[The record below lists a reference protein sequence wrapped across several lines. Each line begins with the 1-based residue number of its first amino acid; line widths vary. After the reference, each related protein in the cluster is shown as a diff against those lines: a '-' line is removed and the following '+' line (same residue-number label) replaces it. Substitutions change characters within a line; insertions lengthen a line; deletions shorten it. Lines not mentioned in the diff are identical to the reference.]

1 MKEIDKEKMNTNLWT
16 IVEFM
21 KNNNKSTGAAV
32 SKFTLNNCEGGV
44 DIEISV
50 RQHGAIACDEF
61 SFEQL
66 KAIKELAQEK
76 QQDKSSKLLQ
86 DIIEVCD
93 DLIENYED
101 KDKNNIRS
109 K

>member
-1 MKEIDKEKMNTNLWT
+1 MNANLWN
-16 IVEFM
+16 IIEFM
-21 KNNNKSTGAAV
+21 KKNNENTGAAV

-61 SFEQL
+61 SVEQL
-66 KAIKELAQEK
+66 KTIKKVVQEK

-86 DIIEVCD
+86 DIIDVCD

-101 KDKNNIRS
+101 KNK